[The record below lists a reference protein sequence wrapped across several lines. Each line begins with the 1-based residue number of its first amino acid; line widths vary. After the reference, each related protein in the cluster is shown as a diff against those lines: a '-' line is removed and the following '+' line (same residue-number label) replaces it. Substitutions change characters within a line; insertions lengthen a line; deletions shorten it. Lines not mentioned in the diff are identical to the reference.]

1 MLVQR
6 LRIRF
11 VIHSALVAKVSCTC
25 LIVIVLFHSQNLHA
39 GSSDQIG
46 PDPIQS
52 ENCLIITPG
61 HSLVCRGRSPNPNS
75 VYKPTLTINCDAGV
89 FVLITHEEV
98 ADKTFVR
105 QVTLETNIGTLTQQ
119 WLAPSEIQSAVLL
132 FFRGSN
138 DSEYA
143 AILRFIGSLLQPDTS
158 EFRFLIN
165 DGAVAGTFAFTY
177 SDRKLLEQIAPSCG

>member
-1 MLVQR
+1 MLAQR

-11 VIHSALVAKVSCTC
+11 EVHSTLFAKVSCTC
-25 LIVIVLFHSQNLHA
+25 LIVIVLFLFENLHA

-61 HSLVCRGRSPNPNS
+61 HSLVCRGRSSNPKS
-75 VYKPTLTINCDAGV
+75 VHIPTLTINCGPGV

-98 ADKTFVR
+98 ADNTYVR
-105 QVTLETNIGTLTQQ
+105 QVTLETNVGDMTQQ
-119 WLAPSEIQSAVLL
+119 WLAPSGIQSGVLL
-132 FFRGSN
+132 FFQGFN

-143 AILRFIGSLLQPDTS
+143 AILRFIGSLLRPDTN
-158 EFRFLIN
+158 EFRFSIN
-165 DGAVAGTFAFTY
+165 DDSVDGIFTFTY

>member
-1 MLVQR
+1 MLAQR

-11 VIHSALVAKVSCTC
+11 EVHSTLVAKVSCPC
-25 LIVIVLFHSQNLHA
+25 LIVIVLFLFENLHA

-98 ADKTFVR
+98 ADNASFR
-105 QVTLETNIGTLTQQ
+105 MVTLNTKIGNIKQQ
-119 WLAPSEIQSAVLL
+119 WLAPSGIQSAVLL
-132 FFRGSN
+132 FFQGSN
-138 DSEYA
+138 DSEYV

-158 EFRFLIN
+158 EFRFSI
-165 DGAVAGTFAFTY
+165 DDDAVNGTFAFTY